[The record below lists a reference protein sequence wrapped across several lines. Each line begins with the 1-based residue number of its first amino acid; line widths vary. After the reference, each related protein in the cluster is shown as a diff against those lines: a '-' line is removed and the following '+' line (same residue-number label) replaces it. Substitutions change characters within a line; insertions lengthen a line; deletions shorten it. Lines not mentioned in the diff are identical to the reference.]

1 MMLKYIAKRIGAGFV
16 LLFGVST
23 ATFVLL
29 TLGAGNI
36 ARNQLGMS
44 ATDEQVQRLTEQLGL
59 NRPVLER
66 YWSWLRHAATGDFG
80 KSWFSPSTVVD
91 SIKDRLTI
99 TLTIVIGAMLIAVL
113 AAVVLGVVGA
123 VRGGGV
129 DRFVQGVALAG
140 FAIPGF
146 LVAFVVI
153 TLFAV
158 KLGWFKAG
166 GFVPFGESWTGWLKS
181 IALPI
186 VSLAAGALASAT
198 LQVRGTVRDALE
210 NDYVRTLRSR
220 GVPSRRVL
228 FEHVLRNSAGPAL
241 QVIGV
246 QFIGMLGAAI
256 IIERLFVLPG
266 LGEIA
271 VTSTQQGD
279 IPLVMGLVVVVAV
292 LVVIVNLAIDLIT
305 AWLNPKVRLS

>member
-1 MMLKYIAKRIGAGFV
+1 MVRYIAKRVGAGFV

-23 ATFVLL
+23 VTFILL

-36 ARNQLGMS
+36 ARNQLGMN
-44 ATDEQVQRLTEQLGL
+44 ATEEQVQQLTQQLGL
-59 NRPVLER
+59 DRPVLEQ
-66 YWSWLRHAATGDFG
+66 YWGWLRNAVTGDFG
-80 KSWFSPSTVVD
+80 RSWFSPSTVID
-91 SIKDRLTI
+91 SLTNRLVV
-99 TLTIVIGAMLIAVL
+99 TLTIVIGAMLLAVL
-113 AAVVLGVVGA
+113 VAVVLGVTGA

-129 DRFVQGVALAG
+129 DRVVQTVALMG

-146 LVAFVVI
+146 LVAFAVI

-158 KLGWFKAG
+158 NLGWFNAG

-181 IALPI
+181 ITLP
-186 VSLAAGALASAT
+186 VLSLAAGAMASAT
-198 LQVRGTVRDALE
+198 LQIRGTVRDALE
-210 NDYVRTLRSR
+210 NDYVRTLKAR
-220 GVPSRRVL
+220 GVPGSRVL

-241 QVIGV
+241 QLIGV

-271 VTSTQQGD
+271 VVSTQQGD
-279 IPLVMGLVVVVAV
+279 IPLVMGLVVAVAV
-292 LVVIVNLAIDLIT
+292 LVVIVNLLIDLIT